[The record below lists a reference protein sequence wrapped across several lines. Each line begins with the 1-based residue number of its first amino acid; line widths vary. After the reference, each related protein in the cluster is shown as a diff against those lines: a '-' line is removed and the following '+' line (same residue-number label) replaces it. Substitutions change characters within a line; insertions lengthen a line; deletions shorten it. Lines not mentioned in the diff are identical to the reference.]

1 MLYYHKVDMSEGIDF
16 AKSNNSKQ
24 CIFCEYCFFNHGFKY
39 QDSVCN
45 VCHDLLMQY
54 VNISDF
60 AIITVKGPDYCCIIY
75 GISKSETINRL
86 GNFVLDDLGY
96 IRYNFDI

>member
-24 CIFCEYCFFNHGFKY
+24 CIVCEYYFFNHWFKY

-45 VCHDLLMQY
+45 VCHDLLM
-54 VNISDF
+54 
-60 AIITVKGPDYCCIIY
+60 
-75 GISKSETINRL
+75 
-86 GNFVLDDLGY
+86 
-96 IRYNFDI
+96 